1 MNARKTLLSIGVLAV
16 LVGGGYAAYDY
27 YAGNHIAIQQV
38 IPTNPAAQT
47 PASSSAASVPATA
60 NATAATAATATS
72 DAAKLDGLWNIQPA
86 SKVYLSVTTSKET
99 VNIEG
104 ASVKGT
110 WTINSADPS
119 QMKAEGIVDTT
130 KFQSGNAQRDNH
142 VKAADSLNV
151 AAFPEAKFTVK
162 SFQDFPKEWKE
173 GSKASFKMLGTL
185 TIKGISKDVTFTSDA
200 LLSQGAL
207 SIEGSTVVTF
217 DDFGMKNPHTVLLD
231 TQNNVTV
238 QLRLVLG
245 K

>member
-38 IPTNPAAQT
+38 IPTTPVVGTQPNASL
-47 PASSSAASVPATA
+47 PASAPT
-60 NATAATAATATS
+60 TAAAT
-72 DAAKLDGLWNIQPA
+72 DAAKVDGLWNIQPA

-110 WTINSADPS
+110 WTINTADLS
-119 QMKAEGIVDTT
+119 QMKAEGTVDTA
-130 KFQSGNAQRDNH
+130 KFNSGNAQRDNH
-142 VKAADSLNV
+142 VKATDNLNV
-151 AAFPEAKFTVK
+151 AAFPEAKFAVK
-162 SFQDFPKEWKE
+162 TFENFPKEWRE
-173 GSKASFKMLGTL
+173 GTTATFTMTGTL
-185 TIKGISKDVTFTSDA
+185 TIKGIAKDVTFTSDA

-207 SIEGSTVVTF
+207 NIEGSTVVTF